1 MLDSL
6 TSRNH
11 RDFHARYHDTFCF
24 LTSKE
29 NNERKLVH
37 ITDVTD
43 DRVYFR
49 QDESEMRFH
58 ANIDA
63 GVMFDFIPVDHGWYN
78 AHNSAP
84 MLLERVPARQWKR
97 GISRQ
102 NTNVTVLVNNAGRYG
117 GPLTSVRPSFM
128 VLNSIFTNPQPYRF
142 DPTQKYGSAFSKHFV
157 LTPTGKVM
165 FYRAEIGEFDGKSI
179 TLHNDLV
186 SQEVRDALRRS
197 GSNTEVVVNG

>member
-1 MLDSL
+1 MLDTM

-24 LTSKE
+24 LTAKDT
-29 NNERKLVH
+29 NDRKLVH

-49 QDESEMRFH
+49 QDEADMRFH

-78 AHNSAP
+78 TAGAAP
-84 MLLERVPARQWKR
+84 VLLERVPARQWKR

-102 NTNVTVLVNNAGRYG
+102 NTSVTVLSSDQGIYR
-117 GPLTSVRPSFM
+117 GPLMSARPSFT
-128 VLNSIFTNPQPYRF
+128 VLNAIFVNPQPYRF

-157 LTPTGKVM
+157 LTPSGKVM
-165 FYRAEIGEFDGKSI
+165 FYRAEIGSFDGKRI
-179 TLHNDLV
+179 TLNDDLV
-186 SQEVRDALRRS
+186 IQEVRDALRRCN
-197 GSNTEVVVNG
+197 SNTEVVADV